1 MIKKNS
7 FDLFAVFEHASI
19 MAVVFEWAGVTEN
32 CSAEDFKN
40 VIKLMRKSG
49 LKLYEQK
56 SGNKWHESIQSDDQL
71 MARKGANLFWSKISP
86 KS

>member
-1 MIKKNS
+1 
-7 FDLFAVFEHASI
+7 

-56 SGNKWHESIQSDDQL
+56 SGNKWNESIQSDDQL